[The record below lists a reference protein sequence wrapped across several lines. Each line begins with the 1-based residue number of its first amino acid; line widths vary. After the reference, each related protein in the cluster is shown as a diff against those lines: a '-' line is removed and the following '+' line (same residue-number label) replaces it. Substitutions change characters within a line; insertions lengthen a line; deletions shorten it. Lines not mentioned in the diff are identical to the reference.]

1 MSERCEECGNPL
13 PAGAAARTDGE
24 RRCDAC
30 ERTVALPADTLREG
44 PLPTL
49 DLGRPAK
56 TGQLFPRGRPA
67 FPDKPQRLTLPQP
80 GRPLIPVLHARRP
93 ADDDTV
99 LDRTVET
106 AVDGAEPEKVD
117 RVEVAEALARLDA
130 QLGAEW
136 TDLLAQDAF
145 PALLVKLERAR
156 RIMPGPVVD
165 DAVRRIRAWQR
176 RRIVEAL
183 AEFDVRIKADE
194 LDAADAVLSRVR
206 RMADDTDAIDRATAA
221 LARAWDDRHA
231 TEEGR
236 LKLDRARELAAPPHP
251 PRRLKQALKL
261 YEDLLRRLDRY
272 VGLRPAYELIKA
284 ERDEVERLV
293 KAADQKE
300 SQRAT
305 AIAIGRIDVLVATLA
320 DYTEAKASGRL
331 EEDYAQARIE
341 EIEHEIG
348 DKLAAKVD
356 EFLADA
362 DEIAQNP
369 RDAHIALERLR
380 EHERLWHYLP
390 APRRAE
396 VERRAESLVASIRRR
411 DEVIARCE
419 AATGL
424 IEKGEYVAAIR
435 QLAIQRDLHEALQI
449 DVRRPL
455 EVAVSA
461 LEQRLERRLD
471 GLQALLADPYVGDE
485 DLDRLLRATIELRE
499 QVEPVATHVP
509 SLAALQARAADVE
522 RDARRLRGE
531 LAHCDRE
538 LDRVRQL
545 LDGGQIARARHLI
558 ERLDAAVPP
567 QRRSHVTDL
576 KDDLDLVIREDEI
589 EGRLHMLALQD
600 PDAALAWAEKH
611 PDNPACRQYRLHA
624 QSAGLLDEIR
634 ETELRGEYERALLLA
649 TRLADQPPPALAEH
663 VEALVRHLERVIH
676 DRAEVRRRIGLLR
689 EAQRAGRLGEA
700 LALFEGALAVPADL
714 AGEWQTLREE
724 ATRVDAARL
733 QAEVEAALAEARR
746 CREAWQAAG
755 WPDDDVLAPPDAA
768 AATAE
773 GRAHIDDALRALESA
788 ASAAAALGR
797 RRRAGTVETTLHAVE
812 VEQRVCRAEAA
823 LARHDY
829 EAAHALLGAPADDE
843 DPRVARV
850 RARLRRLAFGR
861 HFGHAIAAG
870 DLAEAREIIEGY
882 GARSADEVHLAGRIF
897 NCAQFIARQ
906 VLAASQLGVREA
918 VEGLRE
924 AHRAHGQLVA
934 AHPPARAVL
943 VGLRGQLDE
952 ALIGAVDALGA
963 ALDAEPLPGAIV
975 ECHRVIEQ
983 LIDDDGFTDERLRRR
998 RVELERD
1005 LLRTVRADLEHLES
1019 NTDLEILSV
1028 EQMHE
1033 VERRLDHLARFLAD
1047 DDPQLDRCRR
1057 RVRQHRT
1064 TRIRRREAERR
1075 RDALVRQAVEELRA
1089 DALHEAC
1096 ALEQDGLV
1104 DGDLARRTLER
1115 WRRAEPIVGALEE
1128 AMAARA
1134 FDRLAHLL
1142 DALERTESQPHI
1154 ARVTLRDPF
1163 EGDELPAGISRL
1175 REHLPRLVA
1184 HDEEIVARR
1193 VQALQTLD
1201 DLITRFHEAIAFVA
1215 ADAPAALDAD
1225 PRYRAY
1231 LDGAV
1236 RWATEQ
1242 TETLAGRLRAAA
1254 ADDAEATDLIRRIEA
1269 RLPPSEAQALARFLD
1284 ARFRAYR
1291 ADHRFAMACSQAPLL
1306 SLRQHRE
1313 QLQQIRERWLGLPD
1327 LLRLIDDL
1335 LR

>member
-1 MSERCEECGNPL
+1 MNGRCEECGNPL
-13 PAGAAARTDGE
+13 PAGADGE
-24 RRCDAC
+24 ARCTAC
-30 ERTVALPADTLREG
+30 ERTLALPASALGEG
-44 PLPTL
+44 PPPTL
-49 DLGRPAK
+49 ELGQPPR
-56 TGQLFPRGRPA
+56 TGPLFPRGRPA

-80 GRPLIPVLHARRP
+80 GRALAPVFPTRRP
-93 ADDDTV
+93 TEDDTA
-99 LDRTVET
+99 LDRTQESK
-106 AVDGAEPEKVD
+106 VDGAAPERVD
-117 RVEVAEALARLDA
+117 RIEVAEALARLDS
-130 QLGAEW
+130 QLGPEW
-136 TDLLAQDAF
+136 TDLLAADDF

-156 RIMPGPVVD
+156 RIMPGPAVD
-165 DAVRRIRAWQR
+165 DAVRRVRAGQR
-176 RRIVEAL
+176 GRIAEAL

-194 LDAADAVLSRVR
+194 LEQADAVLGRVR
-206 RMADDTDAIDRATAA
+206 RMADDTDAVDRATAV

-348 DKLAAKVD
+348 EKLAAKVD
-356 EFLADA
+356 EFLQDA

-390 APRRAE
+390 PARRGE
-396 VERRAESLVASIRRR
+396 VERRAESLVALIRRR

-419 AATGL
+419 AATAL

-435 QLAIQRDLHEALQI
+435 QLAIQRELHQSLQI

-455 EVAVSA
+455 EVAVAA

-471 GLQALLADPYVGDE
+471 GLAALFADPYIGDA
-485 DLDRLLRATIELRE
+485 DLDRVQRSAAELRE

-509 SLAALQARAADVE
+509 SLAALQARAAEVE

-531 LAHCDRE
+531 LARCDRE
-538 LDRVRQL
+538 LDRVRAL
-545 LDGGQIARARHLI
+545 LDDGQIARARRLI
-558 ERLDAAVPP
+558 ERLDESIPP
-567 QRRSHVTDL
+567 QRRADVTDL
-576 KDDLDLVIREDEI
+576 KDDLDLVIREDEV
-589 EGRLHMLALQD
+589 EGRLHVLALQD
-600 PDAALAWAEKH
+600 PDAALAWAERH

-624 QSAGLLDEIR
+624 NAAGLLDEIR
-634 ETELRGEYERALLLA
+634 EAELRGEHEKALMLA
-649 TRLADQPPPALAEH
+649 TRLADQPPPALEGH
-663 VEALVRHLERVIH
+663 VEAVVRHLERVIR
-676 DRAEVRRRIGLLR
+676 DRAEVRRRIGILR
-689 EAQRAGRLGEA
+689 DARGAGRLGEA
-700 LALFEGALAVPADL
+700 LGLFEGELTVPADL

-724 ATRVDAARL
+724 ALRVDAARL

-746 CREAWQAAG
+746 GREAWQAAG
-755 WPDDDVLAPPDAA
+755 WPDDDILAPPGSDADP
-768 AATAE
+768 AAT
-773 GRAHIDDALRALESA
+773 RAHIDDALRALESA

-823 LARHDY
+823 LAQHDF
-829 EAAHALLGAPADDE
+829 ESADAILGEPGDPE
-843 DPRVARV
+843 DPRVARA

-861 HFGHAIAAG
+861 HFAHAIAAG
-870 DLAEAREIIEGY
+870 ELAEARELIEAY
-882 GARSADEVHLAGRIF
+882 GARSSDEVLVAGRVF

-906 VLAASQLGVREA
+906 VLAASQLGAREA
-918 VEGLRE
+918 VGGLRE
-924 AHRAHGQLVA
+924 AHRAHAQLVA
-934 AHPPARAVL
+934 AHPRARVVL
-943 VGLRGQLDE
+943 RGLRGELDE
-952 ALIGAVDALGA
+952 AMIRAIDQLGA

-975 ECHRVIEQ
+975 EHHQTLEALIE
-983 LIDDDGFTDERLRRR
+983 DDGFTDERLRRR

-1019 NTDLEILSV
+1019 NTDLEILTV
-1028 EQMHE
+1028 EQMHA
-1033 VERRLDHLARFLAD
+1033 VERRLDHLVRFLAD
-1047 DDPQLDRCRR
+1047 DDPQLERCRR

-1104 DGDLARRTLER
+1104 DGDLARQTLER
-1115 WRRAEPIVGALEE
+1115 WRRAEPIVAALEE

-1154 ARVTLRDPF
+1154 ARLTLRDPF

-1175 REHLPRLVA
+1175 RELLPRLVA
-1184 HDEEIVARR
+1184 QDEELVARR
-1193 VQALQTLD
+1193 AEALRAID
-1201 DLITRFHEAIAFVA
+1201 DLVTRFHDAICLVA

-1225 PRYRAY
+1225 PQYRAY

-1236 RWATEQ
+1236 RWAHEQ
-1242 TETLAGRLRAAA
+1242 TATLSGRLRAAA
-1254 ADDAEATDLIRRIEA
+1254 ADDAEASGLVRRVEA
-1269 RLPPSEAQALARFLD
+1269 RLPPGDPQALARFLD

-1291 ADHRFAMACSQAPLL
+1291 ADHRFAMACSQAPLS

-1313 QLQQIRERWLGLPD
+1313 QLLQIRERWRGLPD
-1327 LLRLIDDL
+1327 LLRLVDDL